1 MDNFKEEIEGL
12 KKEIER
18 LNAVFV
24 SLHDLFRY
32 EPDWAKG
39 ERMAME
45 LILKEIEK

>member
-1 MDNFKEEIEGL
+1 MENLKEEIEEL

-24 SLHDLFRY
+24 RLHDLFSH

-39 ERMAME
+39 DRMAMD